1 MKESPVALSAAQRI
15 FRSRCTKPSK
25 KDIPEYRCKDN
36 KCAKKF
42 SATTGTIFQS
52 SKIPLRTWYAA
63 IFLLI
68 TSKKGISSVQL
79 GTQLNITQKTAWF
92 LNHRIRQMFLETAPE
107 MLTKILEVDETF
119 VGGKNINNHKD

>member
-1 MKESPVALSAAQRI
+1 
-15 FRSRCTKPSK
+15 
-25 KDIPEYRCKDN
+25 
-36 KCAKKF
+36 
-42 SATTGTIFQS
+42 
-52 SKIPLRTWYAA
+52 LRTWYAA

-92 LNHRIRQMFLETAPE
+92 LNHRIRQMFLETAIE

>member
-1 MKESPVALSAAQRI
+1 M
-15 FRSRCTKPSK
+15 
-25 KDIPEYRCKDN
+25 
-36 KCAKKF
+36 
-42 SATTGTIFQS
+42 
-52 SKIPLRTWYAA
+52 
-63 IFLLI
+63 
-68 TSKKGISSVQL
+68 QL